1 MPLAPG
7 ARLGPYEVIGPI
19 GAGGMGEVYRAR
31 DTKLGRDVALKVL
44 PDHLVGDP
52 ERAVR
57 FEREAQALA
66 ALNHPNI
73 AQIYGTE
80 GHALVMEYVPGDDLA
95 ARIGRGP
102 VPADEA
108 IAMALQIALALEA
121 AHALLII
128 HRDLKPANIKVGPDG
143 GVKVLDFGLARIG
156 APDARPDGQ
165 TNASNSPTMT
175 SPATAIGVILGT
187 AAYMSPEQA
196 RGRPVD
202 KRADIWAFGCVLF
215 EMFTGKPV
223 FRGDTVTDVLAGVVT
238 KDPDWTALPSDTPRS
253 VRSVLRRCL
262 QKDPKQRLHDI
273 ADARLELEAGEAPDD
288 VAMAAAAATPTRA
301 RTSWF
306 ALVATGLIAAIVGAG
321 AGVAWRAA
329 RERPPSEWTGQ
340 RLGGPA
346 ISMHPRVSP
355 DGHLVSFLAMV
366 NGQTQVAVM
375 KPGAASWTVI
385 TSDRTRGLVYT
396 STWAPDGSTIYYDR
410 ITDIANGIYS
420 VGALGGD
427 ERLVVENAST
437 PQALPDGSLLFA
449 RINSA
454 RVWQLHRF
462 WPGSGKTEALPIA
475 SFNRSGNHPFAAA
488 IDENRIAVFGH
499 PADRTSGIDSLHVFN
514 LSSGEIRPIAQH
526 LNNAVTSIG
535 VDQTNRTILA
545 AAIDGSMYRVLRISP
560 DDEVSPETVL
570 SVLDVPVVDVGRNGE
585 LYVSLMERQTEVVLA
600 TWRDGV
606 VERVVTGPTMS
617 RGGAVALADGR
628 VLIPS
633 RSGIGGQILVVPPGR
648 EPFRF
653 VQTDEETRVPMTPLG
668 GAQVALMVGN
678 GSPRD
683 IAIVAADTGRIVKRI
698 KPPAD
703 VTSLAASP
711 DGRTIYYSA
720 GQAIASM
727 PVDGGAATSICAG
740 DSMAVDPASGD
751 LIVKVEETE
760 RVRLVRCRPSGGP
773 PREIVIDGVL
783 RLVATPLMPDAIRD
797 GRLLLAVGS
806 ADSWYWFVGALDLA
820 SGRLEKVKINHF
832 TDFHFASWAADGKV
846 LGGGSGVRS
855 ALWKFERK

>member
-7 ARLGPYEVIGPI
+7 ARLGPYEVIGAI

-66 ALNHPNI
+66 ALNHPNV

-80 GHALVMEYVPGDDLA
+80 GHALVMEFVPGDDLA

-102 VPADEA
+102 IAADDA
-108 IAMALQIALALEA
+108 IAIARQISLALEA
-121 AHALLII
+121 AHALSIV

-143 GVKVLDFGLARIG
+143 AVKVLDFGLARIG
-156 APDARPDGQ
+156 APDSGVDGQ

-215 EMFTGKPV
+215 EMLAGKPV
-223 FRGDTVTDVLAGVVT
+223 FRGDTVTDVIAGVVT
-238 KDPDWTALPSDTPRS
+238 KEPDWTALPAGTPRS
-253 VRSVLRRCL
+253 VRGVLKRCL

-273 ADARLELEAGEAPDD
+273 ADARLELEAGEAQDD
-288 VAMAAAAATPTRA
+288 AAASPTTATPAPA
-301 RTSWF
+301 RSSWL
-306 ALVATGLIAAIVGAG
+306 ALVATALIAAIAGAG
-321 AGVAWRAA
+321 SGVAWRVS

-340 RLGGPA
+340 LLGGPA

-375 KPGAASWTVI
+375 KPGAASWTVL

-396 STWAPDGSTIYYDR
+396 SSWAPDGSAIYYDR

-427 ERLVVENAST
+427 ERLVIENAST
-437 PQALPDGSLLFA
+437 PHALPDGSILFA
-449 RINSA
+449 RINPA

-462 WPGSGKTEALPIA
+462 WPGSGKTAALPIA
-475 SFNRSGNHPFAAA
+475 TFNRSGNHPHAAA
-488 IDENRIAVFGH
+488 IDENRIVVYGH
-499 PADRTSGIDSLHVFN
+499 PVDRTSGIDSLHVFD
-514 LSSGEIRPIAQH
+514 LSSGQLRAIAAN
-526 LNNAVTSIG
+526 LENAIASFS
-535 VDQTNRTILA
+535 VDRTNRTILA
-545 AAIDGSMYRVLRISP
+545 VAIDGSMYRVLRISP
-560 DDEVSPETVL
+560 DDETPPETLL

-600 TWRDGV
+600 NWRDGAV
-606 VERVVTGPTMS
+606 DRVLTGPTML
-617 RGGAVALADGR
+617 RGGALALADGR
-628 VLIPS
+628 ILIPS
-633 RSGIGGQILVVPPGR
+633 RSGTVGHILVAPPGR
-648 EPFRF
+648 EPYRF
-653 VQTDEETRVPMTPLG
+653 VQTDEETRAPMTPLG
-668 GAQVALMVGN
+668 EARVALLIGN
-678 GSPRD
+678 SSPRD

-711 DGRTIYYSA
+711 DGRTIYYA
-720 GQAIASM
+720 AAQTIVSM
-727 PVDGGAATSICAG
+727 PADGGAPTSICAG

-751 LIVKVEETE
+751 LIVKLEETE
-760 RVRLVRCRPSGGP
+760 RVRLVRCKSSGP
-773 PREIVIDGVL
+773 PRDIAIHGDL
-783 RLVATPLMPDAIRD
+783 RLVATPLLPDAIRD

-806 ADSWYWFVGALDLA
+806 ADSWYWFIGALDLA
-820 SGRLEKVKINHF
+820 SGRLERVKINHF
-832 TDFHFASWAADGKV
+832 TDFHFASWTADGKV

-855 ALWKFERK
+855 ALWKFEKK

>member
-1 MPLAPG
+1 MPLTPG
-7 ARLGPYEVIGPI
+7 TRLGPYEVIAAI

-31 DTKLGRDVALKVL
+31 DTKLGRDVAIKVL
-44 PDHLVGDP
+44 PDQLVGDP

-80 GHALVMEYVPGDDLA
+80 GHGLVMEFVPGDDLA

-102 VPADEA
+102 IPADDA
-108 IAMALQIALALEA
+108 IAIALQIARALEA
-121 AHALLII
+121 AHALSIV
-128 HRDLKPANIKVGPDG
+128 HRDLKPANIKVNPAGE
-143 GVKVLDFGLARIG
+143 VKVLDFGLARIG
-156 APDARPDGQ
+156 APDAGSDGQ
-165 TNASNSPTMT
+165 TNASNSPTMA

-215 EMFTGKPV
+215 EMLAGRPI
-223 FRGDTVTDVLAGVVT
+223 FRGDTVTDVLASVVT

-273 ADARLELEAGEAPDD
+273 ADARLELEAGEALD
-288 VAMAAAAATPTRA
+288 AAAASAAAATPTRA
-301 RTSWF
+301 RTPWF
-306 ALVATGLIAAIVGAG
+306 ALVATALVAAIAGAG
-321 AGVAWRAA
+321 AGVGWRAS

-346 ISMHPRVSP
+346 ISMQPRVSP

-375 KPGAASWTVI
+375 KPGAASWTVV
-385 TSDRTRGLVYT
+385 TNDRTRGLVYT

-427 ERLVVENAST
+427 ERLVIENAST
-437 PQALPDGSLLFA
+437 PHALPDGSLLFA
-449 RINSA
+449 RINPA

-462 WPGSGKTEALPIA
+462 WPGNGKTEALPIA

-488 IDENRIAVFGH
+488 IDEKRIVVFGH
-499 PADRTSGIDSLHVFN
+499 PADRTSGTDSLHVFD
-514 LSSGEIRPIAQH
+514 LSSGQIQPIAQH

-535 VDQTNRTILA
+535 VDRTNRTILA
-545 AAIDGSMYRVLRISP
+545 VVIDGSMYRVLRVSP
-560 DDEVSPETVL
+560 DDETAPETVL
-570 SVLDVPVVDVGRNGE
+570 SVLDTPVVDVGRNGE

-600 TWRDGV
+600 NWRDGA
-606 VERVVTGPTMS
+606 VERIVTGPTMS
-617 RGGAVALADGR
+617 RGGALALGDGR
-628 VLIPS
+628 ILIPS
-633 RSGIGGQILVVPPGR
+633 RSGTDGHILVAPPGR
-648 EPFRF
+648 EPYRF
-653 VQTDEETRVPMTPLG
+653 VQTDEETRAPMTPLG
-668 GAQVALMVGN
+668 GARVALMIGD

-683 IAIVAADTGRIVKRI
+683 IAIVATDTGRIVKRI

-711 DGRTIYYSA
+711 DGRTIYYAA
-720 GQAIASM
+720 GQTIVSM
-727 PVDGGAATSICAG
+727 PADGGAPTSICAG

-751 LIVKVEETE
+751 LIVKLEETE
-760 RVRLVRCRPSGGP
+760 RVRLVRCKSSGP
-773 PREIVIDGVL
+773 PRDIGVHGDL
-783 RLVATPLMPDAIRD
+783 RLVATPLMPDAVRD

-832 TDFHFASWAADGKV
+832 TDFHFASWAGDGMV